1 MQIVNLTQGSPD
13 WHAHR
18 RNHFNASDAPAMM
31 GCSSY
36 RTRSDLVRELATG
49 IAPEADPAA
58 ERRFA
63 DGHRFEALARPL
75 AEEIIGEELSPCVG
89 TSGKLSASFDGLTF
103 MGDVAFEHK
112 SLNGRLRAAMVEGC
126 TGADLPREYQ
136 VQMEQQTAVS
146 GCERVLFMATKW
158 AEDGTLLERRHC
170 WYTPNPQLRAQI
182 LAGWEQ
188 LERDVAA
195 YETPEAVVPAKTVAE
210 PVAALPAVFAQV
222 TGSIAL
228 KDNLPEYEVALRDFI
243 EHRLVTQPESDQD
256 FANLDL
262 QIKALKG
269 AEAALDASEEQ
280 ALSQAEM
287 LSAFKRQKDMLHKLT
302 RDTRLAAEKLLTA
315 EKERIKL
322 AHVQRGQKA
331 FAEHVAALNTRLG
344 ERYMPAVPT
353 DFPGVIKGK
362 RTVDSLRD
370 AVDTELARAKIAAN
384 EIADRIQA
392 NMQTLAAAGDAAQFP
407 DTAQLVLKAPDD
419 LRAVIAHR
427 AAEAERKLEE
437 QRARIR
443 REEQERADAEAR
455 ARLEQEERER
465 QAQIAQARQDE
476 ALPAPMLDDLSA
488 VATHVRDSGVADI
501 DARRAIG
508 NAQATSAAAPP
519 VMTCCENGP
528 PGSIC
533 QQCAQTSAAYSE
545 DMKPQVKCDGD
556 HAGPAC
562 ADPECWAGPT
572 ITLGQINTLLAPIK
586 LDAAGIADLGFV
598 TTRVKAAVHLPA
610 AHFPDL
616 CRAAA
621 ARALAAIEKV
631 IPA

>member
-1 MQIVNLTQGSPD
+1 
-13 WHAHR
+13 
-18 RNHFNASDAPAMM
+18 
-31 GCSSY
+31 
-36 RTRSDLVRELATG
+36 
-49 IAPEADPAA
+49 
-58 ERRFA
+58 
-63 DGHRFEALARPL
+63 
-75 AEEIIGEELSPCVG
+75 
-89 TSGKLSASFDGLTF
+89 
-103 MGDVAFEHK
+103 
-112 SLNGRLRAAMVEGC
+112 
-126 TGADLPREYQ
+126 
-136 VQMEQQTAVS
+136 
-146 GCERVLFMATKW
+146 MATKW

-195 YETPEAVVPAKTVAE
+195 HEVPDAAPAKTVAE

-243 EHRLVTQPESDQD
+243 ERRLITRPENDQD

-331 FAEHVAALNTRLG
+331 FAEHVAALNARLG

-407 DTAQLVLKAPDD
+407 DAAQLVLKAPDD
-419 LRAVIAHR
+419 LRAVISHR

-455 ARLEQEERER
+455 ARLKQEEHER

-476 ALPAPMLDDLSA
+476 ALPVPVLDDLSA

-508 NAQATSAAAPP
+508 NAQASSATPPAAP
-519 VMTCCENGP
+519 
-528 PGSIC
+528 
-533 QQCAQTSAAYSE
+533 QA
-545 DMKPQVKCDGD
+545 KCDGD

-562 ADPECWAGPT
+562 ADPECWADPT

-586 LDAAGIADLGFV
+586 LDAAGLDALGFV

-610 AHFPDL
+610 AHFPKL
-616 CRAAA
+616 CHALA
-621 ARALAAIEKV
+621 ARALSAIEKG

>member
-1 MQIVNLTQGSPD
+1 MQIVNLTQGSPE

-75 AEEIIGEELSPCVG
+75 AEKIIGEELSPCVG

-170 WYTPNPQLRAQI
+170 WYMPNPQLRAQI

-188 LERDVAA
+188 LERDIAA
-195 YETPEAVVPAKTVAE
+195 HEVPDAPPVKTVAE

-243 EHRLVTQPESDQD
+243 EHRLITQPESDQD

-322 AHVQRGQKA
+322 AQVQRGQKA
-331 FAEHVAALNTRLG
+331 FSEHVAALNTRLG

-353 DFPGVIKGK
+353 DFPGAIKGK

-370 AVDTELARAKIAAN
+370 AVDSELARAKISAN

-407 DTAQLVLKAPDD
+407 DAAQLVLKAPDD

-455 ARLEQEERER
+455 EKLIQAEA
-465 QAQIAQARQDE
+465 QAQEGIAAAREEE
-476 ALPAPMLDDLSA
+476 ALPGPLLNDLSA
-488 VATHVRDSGVADI
+488 LARDLRNDGVAVI

-508 NAQATSAAAPP
+508 NAQASSAAAPEA
-519 VMTCCENGP
+519 MTCCENGS
-528 PGSIC
+528 PGGIC
-533 QQCAQTSAAYSE
+533 QECAQTSAAFSA
-545 DMKPQVKCDGD
+545 DMRPRVKCDGD
-556 HAGPAC
+556 HGGPTC
-562 ADPECWAGPT
+562 ADPECWNGPT
-572 ITLGQINTLLAPIK
+572 ITLGQINALLAPIK
-586 LDAAGIADLGFV
+586 LDAAGLEALGFA

-610 AHFPDL
+610 AHFPKL
-616 CRAAA
+616 CRAVAG
-621 ARALAAIEKV
+621 RALAAIEKG

>member
-1 MQIVNLTQGSPD
+1 MQIVNLTQGSPE

-49 IAPEADPAA
+49 IAPEADPAV

-63 DGHRFEALARPL
+63 DGHRAEALARPL

-112 SLNGRLRAAMVEGC
+112 SLNGRLRAAMVDGC

-170 WYTPNPQLRAQI
+170 WYMPNPQLRAQI

-188 LERDVAA
+188 LERDIAA
-195 YETPEAVVPAKTVAE
+195 HEVPDAPPAKTVAE

-243 EHRLVTQPESDQD
+243 EHRLITQPENDQD

-269 AEAALDASEEQ
+269 AESALDASEEQ

-322 AHVQRGQKA
+322 AQVQRGQKA

-344 ERYMPAVPT
+344 ERYMPAVHT
-353 DFPGVIKGK
+353 DFPGAIKGK

-370 AVDTELARAKIAAN
+370 AVDTELARSKIAAN

-407 DTAQLVLKAPDD
+407 DAAQLVLKAPDD

-427 AAEAERKLEE
+427 AAEADRKLEE

-455 ARLEQEERER
+455 EKLIQAEA
-465 QAQIAQARQDE
+465 QAQEGIAVARQEE
-476 ALPAPMLDDLSA
+476 ALPGPLLDDLSA
-488 VATHVRDSGVADI
+488 VARYVRDDGVADI

-508 NAQATSAAAPP
+508 NAQAVAAAIG
-519 VMTCCENGP
+519 ESLQG
-528 PGSIC
+528 GSGW
-533 QQCAQTSAAYSE
+533 ARGV
-545 DMKPQVKCDGD
+545 PDGELV
-556 HAGPAC
+556 HIPTASTLAEPA
-562 ADPECWAGPT
+562 DDGST

-586 LDAAGIADLGFV
+586 LDAAGLEALGFA

-610 AHFPDL
+610 VHFPKL
-616 CRAAA
+616 CRAVAG
-621 ARALAAIEKV
+621 RALAAIEKGV
-631 IPA
+631 PA